1 MYPRVKNVIANDDFT
16 LTIEFKNG
24 EIRKFDMN
32 TYLDFGVFSELK
44 KISYF
49 KQVKPFMGSIFW
61 PHGQDICPDTLYMES
76 K

>member
-1 MYPRVKNVIANDDFT
+1 MIANDDFT

-24 EIRKFDMN
+24 KKRKFDMN
-32 TYLDFGVFSELK
+32 TYLDFGVFNELK

-49 KQVKPFMGSIFW
+49 KQVKPFMGSISW
-61 PHGQDICPDTLYMES
+61 PHGQDVCPDTLYMES

>member
-24 EIRKFDMN
+24 KKRKFDMN

-44 KISYF
+44 KKSYF
-49 KQVKPFMGSIFW
+49 KQIKPFMGSI
-61 PHGQDICPDTLYMES
+61 S
-76 K
+76 